1 MITLML
7 LLTALL
13 AYCLGNL
20 NGSILV
26 SRRCYRKDVRACGSH
41 SASLSNFYRTFGL
54 RSALI
59 AAAVDVVKTVAAVLL
74 GWLLLSFVGYG
85 ASGRV
90 LAAFCVLLGHVYP
103 VLFQLRGGRGVL
115 CLGVA
120 VLIVSW
126 KLGVVFWMFY
136 AIVLLFT
143 RYTALSALIASVS
156 YPLGVWITGMGGA
169 EGVVALFCFI
179 VILLRH
185 RGSIRRLMQKRE
197 PKLKLNNNVMKRLE
211 DDV

>member
-26 SRRCYRKDVRACGSH
+26 SRRRYRKDVRACGSH

-74 GWLLLSFVGYG
+74 G
-85 ASGRV
+85 
-90 LAAFCVLLGHVYP
+90 HVYP

-120 VLIVSW
+120 VLVVSW
-126 KLGVVFWMFY
+126 KLGVVFWVFY

-143 RYTALSALIASVS
+143 RYTALSALIASVT

-197 PKLKLNNNVMKRLE
+197 PKLKLNNNVMKKLE

>member
-7 LLTALL
+7 LLTALIS
-13 AYCLGNL
+13 YCLGNL
-20 NGSILV
+20 NGAILV
-26 SRRCYRKDVRACGSH
+26 SRRRYHKDIRACGNH
-41 SASLSNFYRTFGL
+41 SASLSNFYRTYGM
-54 RSALI
+54 RSTLI
-59 AAAVDVVKTVAAVLL
+59 AAAVDVVKTAAAVLL
-74 GWLLLSFVGYG
+74 GWLLLNFVGYG

-90 LAAFCVLLGHVYP
+90 LAAFCVLLGHAYP

-120 VLIVSW
+120 VLFVSW
-126 KLGVVFWMFY
+126 KLGVVFWVFY

-143 RYTALSALIASVS
+143 RFTSLSALIASVT

-179 VILLRH
+179 IIVLRH
-185 RGSIRRLMQKRE
+185 RGNIRRLLQKRE
-197 PKLKLNNNVMKRLE
+197 PRLKMNNNVIKKLE
-211 DDV
+211 EDV